1 MTFELLV
8 SSVGKDVKAL
18 ADDMNIRSKAII
30 INQTDHFSYEEF
42 EHNDKKIR
50 AYSFNEKGV
59 GLSRN
64 NALMRAEGDIILFA
78 DEDIVYEDDCEEK
91 VLKAFNE
98 NPDADMIM
106 FNVEQSKG
114 RETYHIDAPGKVN
127 RFNCGRY
134 SAYSTAV
141 RLEAVRKAG
150 VTFSLLFGGGAKY
163 SNGEDSLFIRQ
174 CIKSGFKCKA
184 VPVNL
189 GRETERESTWF
200 KGYNEKFFFD
210 RGVLYS
216 FLYGRAAYLWAFRFC
231 FTKKK
236 MICNDIR
243 WTKALKIMK
252 EGMKEAHGK
261 NR

>member
-8 SSVGKDVKAL
+8 SSVEKDVRKL
-18 ADDMNIRSKAII
+18 AVDMNITSKAII

-42 EHNDKKIR
+42 EHNNKTIR

-64 NALMRAEGDIILFA
+64 NALMRADADIVLFA
-78 DEDIVYEDDCEEK
+78 DEDIVYESDLEEK
-91 VLKAFNE
+91 VLKAFDD

-114 RETYHIDAPGKVN
+114 RETYHIDVPGNVN

-174 CIKSGFKCKA
+174 CIEAGLKCKK

-216 FLYGRAAYLWAFRFC
+216 FLYKKTAFLWAFRFC
-231 FTKKK
+231 FTKRKT
-236 MICNDIR
+236 ICLDIK
-243 WTKALKIMK
+243 WTDALKIMK
-252 EGMKEAHGK
+252 EGMREAHGK
-261 NR
+261 D